1 MSTHIEST
9 APLFWRAEQ
18 LDEWS
23 AWQRRQWPASRR
35 AVDRARRI
43 AGRVRGQGAGTGL
56 EIASPRGP
64 VHTLVALESTGPTQV
79 AALAEPLRALAEQ
92 VEHEVLEGVAWLLP
106 AGTEVV
112 GLPGAALHRIT
123 SLEDETCPEHLREL
137 TQVLVAG
144 EYLPAGRTAVRW
156 AREQGV
162 RVNVVQHGL
171 LAVSTPPVPADCRLF
186 AFSARDGAWWTQ
198 SRTDVEVVDA
208 GSALLWNAGRQ
219 TEASGQAEAGAV
231 VGKDSPGVFL
241 GQLHG
246 AELPRSDFAAA
257 AAQYIHATG
266 ATYRPHPAER
276 DRLSRAQHE
285 KWRAQGLTVD
295 GSGPL
300 TATAGPVAAVF
311 STGVLEAAQA
321 GRPAYVVH
329 PEPPAWL
336 EDFWDRYSM
345 SRWRPWHTPEPTP
358 AFAMPHGDPAH
369 VIARHL
375 KKEIGA

>member
-1 MSTHIEST
+1 MSIPVDRT
-9 APLFWRAEQ
+9 APLFWRPEQ
-18 LDEWS
+18 LEEWS
-23 AWQRRQWPASRR
+23 SWQRRQWPASRR
-35 AVDRARRI
+35 AVDRARQVTRRLR
-43 AGRVRGQGAGTGL
+43 GREDGTGL
-56 EIASPRGP
+56 EIASPPGP

-92 VEHEVLEGVAWLLP
+92 VRHDVLEGVAWILP
-106 AGTEVV
+106 AGADIV
-112 GLPGAALHRIT
+112 GLPGAALHRIAP
-123 SLEDETCPEHLREL
+123 LEGQACPEHLREL

-156 AREQGV
+156 AREQGA

-186 AFSARDGAWWTQ
+186 AFSGRDASWWTQ

-219 TEASGQAEAGAV
+219 AEAGGPAEARAV
-231 VGKDSPGVFL
+231 VGPEGPGVFL

-246 AELPRSDFAAA
+246 AELPRRDVAAA

-266 ATYRPHPAER
+266 AAYRPHPAER
-276 DRLSRAQHE
+276 DRMSVAQHE
-285 KWRAQGLTVD
+285 KWRAQGITVD
-295 GSGPL
+295 SSGPL
-300 TATAGPVAAVF
+300 TATTGPVAAVF
-311 STGVLEAAQA
+311 STGVLEAAQT

-345 SRWRPWHTPEPTP
+345 SRWRPWRTPEPTP

-375 KKEIGA
+375 KEEIGA

>member
-1 MSTHIEST
+1 MSTRIDRT

-18 LDEWS
+18 LDEW
-23 AWQRRQWPASRR
+23 ACWQRRQWPASRR
-35 AVDRARRI
+35 AVDRARQTAR
-43 AGRVRGQGAGTGL
+43 RLRGHDAGTGL
-56 EIASPRGP
+56 EVASPRGP
-64 VHTLVALESTGPTQV
+64 VHTLVALESLGPTQV
-79 AALAEPLRALAEQ
+79 AALADPLRALAEQ
-92 VEHEVLEGVAWLLP
+92 VEHEVLEGVAWMFP
-106 AGTEVV
+106 AGSEIV
-112 GLPGAALHRIT
+112 GLPGAALHRIEPLT
-123 SLEDETCPEHLREL
+123 DTACPEHLREL
-137 TQVLVAG
+137 TQVVVAG
-144 EYLPAGRTAVRW
+144 EYLPSGRTAVRW
-156 AREQGV
+156 AREQHA

-186 AFSARDGAWWTQ
+186 AFSERDGAWWTQ

-208 GSALLWNAGRQ
+208 GSALLWNAGQ
-219 TEASGQAEAGAV
+219 QAEARGPAQAGAV
-231 VGKDSPGVFL
+231 VGKRSPGVFL

-246 AELPRSDFAAA
+246 AELPRRDVAAA

-266 ATYRPHPAER
+266 ATYRPHPAEQ

-285 KWRAQGLTVD
+285 KWRAQGITVD

-300 TATAGPVAAVF
+300 TATSGPVAAVF
-311 STGVLEAAQA
+311 STGVLEAAQS
-321 GRPAYVVH
+321 GRAAYVVH

-336 EDFWDRYSM
+336 EEFWDRYSM
-345 SRWRPWHTPEPTP
+345 SRWRPWKTPEPTP

>member
-1 MSTHIEST
+1 MSRRAAQTR
-9 APLFWRAEQ
+9 PLFWQPDQ
-18 LDEWS
+18 LGEWER
-23 AWQRRQWPASRR
+23 WQREQWPTSRR
-35 AVDRARRI
+35 VVDTVRRTLRRRDAVAPTADI
-43 AGRVRGQGAGTGL
+43 RVV
-56 EIASPRGP
+56 IPPREA
-64 VHTLVALESTGPTQV
+64 HTLVALDSMGTTH
-79 AALAEPLRALAEQ
+79 LASLVDPVRALAEQ
-92 VEHEVLEGVAWLLP
+92 AGADVLEGIAWLIP
-106 AGTEVV
+106 VSADVSA
-112 GLPGAALHRIT
+112 LPGTAGHRAESLGDEGTPEELRALKQI
-123 SLEDETCPEHLREL
+123 
-137 TQVLVAG
+137 VVAG

-156 AREQGV
+156 ARAQGA

-186 AFSARDGAWWTQ
+186 AFSERDGAWWTQ

-208 GSALLWNAGRQ
+208 GSALLWNAQQ
-219 TEASGQAEAGAV
+219 TADDAAPAAAAHDAEA
-231 VGKDSPGVFL
+231 PGVFL

-246 AELPRSDFAAA
+246 AELPRRDFAAA
-257 AAQYIHATG
+257 AAQYIGATG
-266 ATYRPHPAER
+266 AVYRPHPAEK
-276 DRLSRAQHE
+276 DRLSRAQHQ
-285 KWRAQGLTVD
+285 KWRAQGITVD

-300 TATAGPVAAVF
+300 TATSGPVAAVF
-311 STGVLEAAQA
+311 STGVLEAAQT

-375 KKEIGA
+375 KKEIGV

>member
-1 MSTHIEST
+1 MSIHADRTT
-9 APLFWRAEQ
+9 PLFWRPEQ
-18 LDEWS
+18 LEEWS
-23 AWQRRQWPASRR
+23 SWQRRQWPASRR
-35 AVDRARRI
+35 AVDRARQVTRRLR
-43 AGRVRGQGAGTGL
+43 GRKDGTGL

-92 VEHEVLEGVAWLLP
+92 VEHEVLEGVAWVLP
-106 AGTEVV
+106 AGADAV
-112 GLPGAALHRIT
+112 GLPGAALHRIAP
-123 SLEDETCPEHLREL
+123 LEGQACPEHLREL

-144 EYLPAGRTAVRW
+144 EYLPAGRAAVRW
-156 AREQGV
+156 AREQGA

-186 AFSARDGAWWTQ
+186 AFSERDASWWTQ

-219 TEASGQAEAGAV
+219 AEAGGPAEAGAV
-231 VGKDSPGVFL
+231 VGNEGAGVFL

-246 AELPRSDFAAA
+246 AELPRADFAAA

-266 ATYRPHPAER
+266 AVYRPHPAER
-276 DRLSRAQHE
+276 DRLSVAQHE
-285 KWRAQGLTVD
+285 KWRAQGITVD

-300 TATAGPVAAVF
+300 TATTGPVAAVF
-311 STGVLEAAQA
+311 STGVLEAAQT

-345 SRWRPWHTPEPTP
+345 SRWRPWRAPEPTP